1 MPATRAFFNIDAI
14 MDVDIITAVITDISV
29 HQGGQAEMQIRCD
42 GTRAIVTA
50 GGSGLGRKIAEALME
65 VGATVHVCDV
75 SASALAEL
83 SAEHPTIGT
92 AVADVADVAA
102 LDTFFTQATQ
112 AMGGLD
118 VLVNNAGIA
127 GPTARIEDIA
137 VEDWDKT
144 VAIDLNAQFYAT
156 RRAVPLMRAAGGG
169 AIINISSV
177 AGRLGYP
184 MRTPY
189 AAAKWGVIGLT
200 QSLAM
205 ELGADSIRVNAILPG
220 SLDGERMQRVIAA
233 RMAATG
239 MTYEEVYAL
248 EVGGSSMGRFIPPE
262 DVAAMVC
269 YLSSP
274 YGRLISGQS
283 IGICGN
289 FEVLR

>member
-1 MPATRAFFNIDAI
+1 
-14 MDVDIITAVITDISV
+14 
-29 HQGGQAEMQIRCD
+29 MQISCED
-42 GTRAIVTA
+42 TKAVVTA
-50 GGSGLGRKIAEALME
+50 GGSGLGRKIAEALADA
-65 VGATVHVCDV
+65 GATVHVCDV
-75 SASALAEL
+75 SEAALAEF
-83 SAEHPTIGT
+83 STARPDIGT
-92 AVADVADVAA
+92 AFADVSDTVAVDA
-102 LDTFFTQATQ
+102 FLAQATR
-112 AMGGLD
+112 AMGGLT

-127 GPTARIEDIA
+127 GPTAR
-137 VEDWDKT
+137 VEDVSTEEWDRT
-144 VAIDLNAQFYAT
+144 IAIDLNAQFYAV

-184 MRTPY
+184 MRSPY
-189 AAAKWGVIGLT
+189 AAAKWGVIGFT

-205 ELGADSIRVNAILPG
+205 ELGADNIRVNAILPG
-220 SLDGERMQRVIAA
+220 SLDGDRMQRVIAA
-233 RMAATG
+233 RMAASG
-239 MTYEEVYAL
+239 LTYEEVYRL

-269 YLSSP
+269 YLCSP

>member
-1 MPATRAFFNIDAI
+1 ME
-14 MDVDIITAVITDISV
+14 AVQISR
-29 HQGGQAEMQIRCD
+29 GLAMQVSCQD
-42 GTRAIVTA
+42 TKAIVTA
-50 GGSGLGRKIAEALME
+50 GGSGLGRKIAEALADA
-65 VGATVHVCDV
+65 GATVQVCDV
-75 SASALAEL
+75 SESALAEL
-83 SAEHPTIGT
+83 AAARPEIGT
-92 AVADVADVAA
+92 TVADVSNAA
-102 LDTFFTQATQ
+102 AVDAFFAQAIGV
-112 AMGGLD
+112 MGGLT

-127 GPTARIEDIA
+127 GPTSRIENISTD
-137 VEDWDKT
+137 DWDRT
-144 VAIDLNAQFYAT
+144 ISIDLNAQFYAA
-156 RRAVPLMRAAGGG
+156 RRAVPPIRAAGGG

-184 MRTPY
+184 MRSPY
-189 AAAKWGVIGLT
+189 AAAKWGVIGFT

-205 ELGADSIRVNAILPG
+205 ELGADKIRVNAILPG
-220 SLDGERMQRVIAA
+220 SLDGDRMQRVIAA

-239 MTYEEVYAL
+239 MTYEEVYKL

-269 YLSSP
+269 YLCSP